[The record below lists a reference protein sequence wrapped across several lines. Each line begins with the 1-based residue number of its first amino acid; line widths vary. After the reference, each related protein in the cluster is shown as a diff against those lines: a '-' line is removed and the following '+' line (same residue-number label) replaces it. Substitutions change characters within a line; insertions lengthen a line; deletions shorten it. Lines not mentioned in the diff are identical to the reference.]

1 MTKMGKIEAAGAADQ
16 TDLFAYVAMLKA
28 DARGMQSVRQTVS
41 DVIAR
46 ADTVSVVFVDMMS
59 DIILLSDRLRRDA
72 PDMRRAFGYS
82 DDIRL
87 TAAGLADLCY
97 SAAATAGFTAFLRAD
112 DRWTLQICSEHDPR
126 GILVTSELHRLRAEL
141 ARNMSGIMRL
151 VRGARTD
158 DALRKA
164 LANLCIALSAA
175 HSPGDKRELQC
186 LAHISLTSGDPQGDA
201 MVAVQDHENRAYD
214 EPLQLAARPA
224 ASI

>member
-1 MTKMGKIEAAGAADQ
+1 MTKMTKIEAGADQ

-46 ADTVSVVFVDMMS
+46 ADTVSIVFVDMMS
-59 DIILLSDRLRRDA
+59 DIILLSERLRRDA

-97 SAAATAGFTAFLRAD
+97 SAAATAGFTAFLRPD

-151 VRGARTD
+151 LRGARTD

-164 LANLCIALSAA
+164 LANLCIALNAA
-175 HSPGDKRELQC
+175 YGAGDRRELQC
-186 LAHISLTSGDPQGDA
+186 LAHIALTSGDPQGDA
-201 MVAVQDHENRAYD
+201 MVAAEDHENRADD
-214 EPLQLAARPA
+214 EPIQLAARPA
-224 ASI
+224 TART